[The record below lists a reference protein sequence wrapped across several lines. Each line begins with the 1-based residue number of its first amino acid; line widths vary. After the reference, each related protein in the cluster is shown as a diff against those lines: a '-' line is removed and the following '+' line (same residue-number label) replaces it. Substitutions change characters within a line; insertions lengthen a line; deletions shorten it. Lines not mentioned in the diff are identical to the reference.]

1 MKVYLTLALI
11 AIAIFTLVYFFYPRL
26 ASYLPRAP
34 DAKIEEALKG
44 VDAKDAAIRSLSA
57 EIMRQRAIAD
67 AAQKAKADAV
77 ASADAI
83 RETNAS
89 LASQV
94 ARLEEQ
100 ARQRPKIT
108 TRAMAIQAL
117 ANLGY

>member
-1 MKVYLTLALI
+1 MKLYLAIGLLVIGLLAL
-11 AIAIFTLVYFFYPRL
+11 AYFFYPHL

-34 DAKIEEALKG
+34 DAKIEETLKG

-57 EIMRQRAIAD
+57 EIARQRAIAD

-77 ASADAI
+77 ASANDI
-83 RETNAS
+83 REANAS

-94 ARLEEQ
+94 ARLEDQ

-108 TRAMAIQAL
+108 TRTMAVETL
-117 ANLGY
+117 RSLGF

>member
-1 MKVYLTLALI
+1 MRLYLTLGLLAIALI
-11 AIAIFTLVYFFYPRL
+11 TAAYFFYPRL
-26 ASYLPRAP
+26 TSYLPRAP
-34 DAKIEEALKG
+34 DAKIEETLKG

-57 EIMRQRAIAD
+57 EITRQRAIAD

-94 ARLEEQ
+94 ARLEDQ
-100 ARQRPKIT
+100 ARQRPRIT
-108 TRAMAIQAL
+108 TRTMAVETL
-117 ANLGY
+117 RSLGF